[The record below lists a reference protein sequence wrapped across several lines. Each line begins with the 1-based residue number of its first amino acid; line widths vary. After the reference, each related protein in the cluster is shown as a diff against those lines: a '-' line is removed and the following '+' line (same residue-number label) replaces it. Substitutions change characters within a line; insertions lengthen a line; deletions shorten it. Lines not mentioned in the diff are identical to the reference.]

1 MLISDPNIRVACLS
15 CLGAMVAVQ
24 APLLEVTFILQA
36 TRSNTRTSDI
46 THTPL
51 PHAPPTDARSAGAAV
66 ADADAAATP
75 HESGYGSGDASA
87 VAGSAALGSGQGQ
100 SLTPRKD
107 SYNSPALT
115 SEVATPHLSS
125 GSMTPSVADVIASSQ
140 QPGSLSWVI
149 RLCVRNTAPQLL
161 EKKDDSDSSRAQST
175 ESAPARVHVWP
186 ETPTHRHVQPLPVRL
201 ESLQVL
207 TAMCKGYFQFI
218 R

>member
-36 TRSNTRTSDI
+36 TRSNTRTSDVT

-51 PHAPPTDARSAGAAV
+51 PHAPSTDARSAGAAT
-66 ADADAAATP
+66 ADAADAAAATP

-87 VAGSAALGSGQGQ
+87 VAGSQGH